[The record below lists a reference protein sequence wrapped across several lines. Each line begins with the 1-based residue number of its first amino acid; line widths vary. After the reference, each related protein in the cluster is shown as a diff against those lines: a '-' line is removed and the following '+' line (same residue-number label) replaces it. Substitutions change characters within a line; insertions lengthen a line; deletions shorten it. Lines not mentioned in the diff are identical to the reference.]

1 MLNNSYTSML
11 IYIVF
16 AYYILKSPYFKDILQ
31 EENKCINA
39 AVTLNLYIKGI
50 AYRGSF

>member
-1 MLNNSYTSML
+1 MPNNSYTSML

-16 AYYILKSPYFKDILQ
+16 AYYIFKSPYFKDILQ

-39 AVTLNLYIKGI
+39 AFTLKLYIKGI